1 MRSTNFTLAAPDG
14 VARFVH
20 VWLPDGAPKAALQ
33 IAHGLAEHG
42 GRYARLA
49 EALTGAGYA
58 VYAGDHRGHGRT
70 APTAADL
77 GFFAARDGWRR
88 CLDDL
93 ELLHRRIAAE
103 HPGRPILLL
112 GHSMGSFMAQQFISE
127 HGDAL
132 AGAVLSGSSGK
143 PSALASAGR
152 LVARVER
159 WRLGA
164 RGRSAL
170 IHSLSF
176 GAFNKQFAPVRTPC
190 DWLSRDAAE
199 IDKYIAD
206 PFCGFRATVQLWID
220 LLDALPDITAPTRQ
234 ARIPK
239 RLPLY
244 VISGARDAVGENT
257 KSVQQLLAA
266 YRAAGLERVSHR
278 FYPDCRHELFNE
290 LNRDE
295 VTRDLVGWMD
305 EVVGK

>member
-14 VARFVH
+14 TARFVH
-20 VWLPDGAPKAALQ
+20 AWLPEGAAKAALQ
-33 IAHGLAEHG
+33 IAHGLAEHA

-49 EALTGAGYA
+49 QALTAAGYA

-70 APTAADL
+70 ARSADDF
-77 GFFAARDGWRR
+77 GFFADREGWRR
-88 CLDDL
+88 CVDDL
-93 ELLHRRIAAE
+93 DLLHHRMAAE

-132 AGAVLSGSSGK
+132 AGAVLSGTGGK

-176 GAFNKQFAPVRTPC
+176 GAFNKQFAPVRTPG
-190 DWLSRDAAE
+190 DWLSRDGAE
-199 IDKYIAD
+199 VDKYFAD
-206 PFCGFRATVQLWID
+206 PLCGFRATVQLWID
-220 LLDALPDITAPTRQ
+220 LLDALPDITAPARQ

-239 RLPLY
+239 RLPIY
-244 VISGARDAVGENT
+244 VISGARDAVSENT
-257 KSVQQLLAA
+257 KGVRQLLAA

-278 FYPDCRHELFNE
+278 FYADCRHELFNE

-305 EVVGK
+305 EVVG